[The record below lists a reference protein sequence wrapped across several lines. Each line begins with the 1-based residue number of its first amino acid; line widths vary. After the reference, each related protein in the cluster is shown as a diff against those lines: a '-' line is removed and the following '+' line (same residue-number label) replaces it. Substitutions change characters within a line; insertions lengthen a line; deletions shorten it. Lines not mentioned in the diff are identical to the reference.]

1 MSTDIVFDYNIIM
14 FIVKHISL
22 VSGKDLSDMEKLK
35 LVINFLDENNL
46 KTDGTIV
53 GS

>member
-22 VSGKDLSDMEKLK
+22 ASEKDLSDMEKLK
-35 LVINFLDENNL
+35 LVINFLENNNL
-46 KTDGTIV
+46 KTNDIIV